1 MAVYFV
7 YRCHYNAPGER
18 HVRRFEFDTVVD
30 WVRSIWKPIPD
41 NKQAYQYAE
50 DLLGGLDVYMFGRM
64 FIAIAEESLPPPE
77 NMEQV
82 MEGFLH
88 LYVQGEDHGPHHLQI
103 LTDDDEREMALYIFD
118 DHFRASAPGLT
129 DFLLLDGWE
138 LPGTGSDARPARLAD
153 VRPLAHAGDGEGTL
167 YAFSLF
173 TEDSSNLTDLC
184 GGTRVE
190 GVRVPDL
197 CRYVLTHPDEDALD
211 FGLRSIRE
219 NLQEILGSPSRED
232 AGFLAAIRDNPGEQI
247 HWTVYSDW
255 LYERRGRPPAGL
267 HLLEASLRAEK
278 YPEARK
284 NRNPSL
290 DRVKVT
296 PHMAQACKHEGRW
309 PDSPVLWFTPH
320 DSYAQW
326 IYFDDL
332 WAAANPTLA
341 AGLLRF
347 AARWDVLSTGPR
359 REDGE

>member
-30 WVRSIWKPIPD
+30 WVRSIWKPIPESE
-41 NKQAYQYAE
+41 QAYRYAQ
-50 DLLGGLDVYMFGRM
+50 DLLGGIYVYSFGRM
-64 FIAIAEESLPPPE
+64 FMAIAEEGLPPPE

-82 MEGFLH
+82 MDGFRH
-88 LYVQGEDHGPHHLQI
+88 LYVQEENHGAHHLQI
-103 LTDDDEREMALYIFD
+103 LTDDDEHEMALYLFD

-129 DFLLLDGWE
+129 DFLLLEGWE
-138 LPGTGSDARPARLAD
+138 LPGTSADTRPTRLPD
-153 VRPLAHAGDGEGTL
+153 TRPPAHPGDGEGTL
-167 YAFSLF
+167 YAFNLLA
-173 TEDSSNLTDLC
+173 EDSGNLTDLC
-184 GGTRVE
+184 GGSRVE

-197 CRYVLTHPDEDALD
+197 CRYVLTHPDEGALD
-211 FGLRSIRE
+211 YGLRSIRDT
-219 NLQEILGSPSRED
+219 LQEMLAAPTGED

-255 LYERRGRPPAGL
+255 LYERDRPPAGL
-267 HLLEASLRAEK
+267 YLLEAALRAEK
-278 YPEARK
+278 FVGGRK
-284 NRNPSL
+284 NRDPLL

-309 PDSPVLWFTPH
+309 PDARVLWFTPS
-320 DSYAQW
+320 DSYTQW
-326 IYFDDL
+326 IYFDDR

-341 AGLLRF
+341 AGISQF

-359 REDGE
+359 EEDNG